1 MKQPP
6 FPKTHA
12 DDRKLKILLMS
23 GFGDDTN
30 GTAKSRKMGVGSPGD
45 VKHHQQSRHGKEKAG
60 TRKTSK
66 TKEMERMRAE
76 CTSYPSWDGYVVK
89 KVD

>member
-12 DDRKLKILLMS
+12 DDRKLKIELMS
-23 GFGDDTN
+23 GLGD
-30 GTAKSRKMGVGSPGD
+30 GAKSRKMGGSPGD
-45 VKHHQQSRHGKEKAG
+45 VQQQPSRHGKEKAG
-60 TRKTSK
+60 TMKTRK

-76 CTSYPSWDGYVVK
+76 CASYPSWDRYVVK
-89 KVD
+89 KAD